1 MKLQGKMADFS
12 VMHSVE
18 ATLTLITL
26 IIQYYYLNKCWKI
39 TNRIIH
45 SNTNLVYTIQLC
57 TALKNQ
63 IHDIILLV
71 GG

>member
-12 VMHSVE
+12 VIHSVE
-18 ATLTLITL
+18 ATLTLIPL

-45 SNTNLVYTIQLC
+45 SNTNLVYTI
-57 TALKNQ
+57 
-63 IHDIILLV
+63 
-71 GG
+71 